1 MEKDNGINKP
11 KKTKWQRTRAFWIP
25 FWSIFNPITFLIIFI
40 VVVTCTAMADTP
52 NHKNSQRIAREK
64 LVPLCIDNGYV
75 YDNIEGSS
83 LQMNYSEYHFEDD
96 LAKTIDT
103 NGHGTFD
110 GLLLYTD
117 DYYFFLSSTSGWNCD
132 YFILKSNHNFSNIEV
147 VDVVGNDI
155 GCIREGY
162 GTHIYYKS
170 NKKYYDLD
178 VTNGNKTELDS
189 SSPEIS
195 FIEAGDEE
203 YKKSLGIE
211 FGECKRKDNT
221 IVFSYFDKPYSLD
234 ENLIDSTIY
243 RYMKEAKFKPYY
255 HLSYSTNIT
264 TIVYYGYPDPW
275 GGWADCLAIDFDRET
290 NDVLKYQLF
299 NYVDRVNFELYPL
312 IQLP

>member
-25 FWSIFNPITFLIIFI
+25 FWCIFNPVSIFIIFLLVAAI
-40 VVVTCTAMADTP
+40 CVTIDTP
-52 NHKNSQRIAREK
+52 NFKSSQKIVREN
-64 LVPLCIDNGYV
+64 LAPLCTDSGYV
-75 YDNIEGSS
+75 YDNFEGSS
-83 LQMNYSEYHFEDD
+83 IHMNYTEYHYESD
-96 LAKTIDT
+96 LEKTIYT
-103 NGHGTFD
+103 NGHGTFYS
-110 GLLLYTD
+110 LLLYTD
-117 DYYFFLSSTSGWNCD
+117 DYYFFLSSTSGWNRD
-132 YFILKSNHNFSNIEV
+132 YFILKSDHNFSNIEV

-189 SSPEIS
+189 SSPEIL

-203 YKKSLGIE
+203 YEKSLGIE
-211 FGECKRKDNT
+211 FGDCKRKDNT
-221 IVFSYFDKPYSLD
+221 ITFSYFDKPYSLD

-243 RYMKEAKFKPYY
+243 GYMKEAKFKPYY

-264 TIVYYGYPDPW
+264 TIVYYGYPDPL
-275 GGWADCLAIDFDRET
+275 GGWADCLVIDFDRET
-290 NDVLKYQLF
+290 NDVLKFQMF
-299 NYVDRVNFELYPL
+299 NSVDRTNFRLFPL
-312 IQLP
+312 IHLF